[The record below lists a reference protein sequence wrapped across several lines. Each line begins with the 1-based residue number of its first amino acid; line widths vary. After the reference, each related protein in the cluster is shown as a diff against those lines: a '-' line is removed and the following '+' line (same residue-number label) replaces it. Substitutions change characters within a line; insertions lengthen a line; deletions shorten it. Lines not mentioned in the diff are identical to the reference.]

1 MRSGGPGAIEGVPMS
16 GQLPPTRSHRSR
28 TAVIACAI
36 GLALISGCSSSASK
50 GTAATEPTATSTSDT
65 VVAETSTTVTPETTV
80 AATTTAAPTTT
91 EAPALAPLTLRGDGV
106 GSFDLGMS
114 YTDVSAGLTAQ
125 LEATTDEALE
135 FPMTT
140 EYGGYVTTDESRGFI
155 APFGRIACW
164 SDGATGELCAAF
176 GGADPAL
183 LTFVG
188 WTYGGSTLRTTSG
201 VTGGSLW
208 SEFPTMITPGQGGC
222 FLNSSGSIDGVLVSV
237 VSAGATFG
245 SYDDAG
251 NFVPGDPNPADVS
264 VIGLDDGDFPFDT
277 NADC

>member
-1 MRSGGPGAIEGVPMS
+1 MS
-16 GQLPPTRSHRSR
+16 RHESATWGHRSR
-28 TAVIACAI
+28 PAIVAFAV
-36 GLALISGCSSSASK
+36 GVVLITGCSSSASV
-50 GTAATEPTATSTSDT
+50 GTAATEANASSTSET
-65 VVAETSTTVTPETTV
+65 VVADTSTTVTPDTTLPETTTTV
-80 AATTTAAPTTT
+80 APTTTAAP
-91 EAPALAPLTLRGDGV
+91 APAPLILRSDGV

-114 YTDVSAGLTAQ
+114 YADVAAGLSAQ
-125 LEATTDEALE
+125 LEPTTDEALE
-135 FPMTT
+135 FPI
-140 EYGGYVTTDESRGFI
+140 TTDSGGFVSADDSRGFV

-164 SDGATGELCAAF
+164 ADGGDSELCAAF
-176 GGADPAL
+176 GGTDPAA

-208 SEFPTMITPGQGGC
+208 SDFPTMLTPGQAGC

-245 SYDDAG
+245 SYDDLG

-264 VIGLDDGDFPFDT
+264 VVGLDAGDYPFDT